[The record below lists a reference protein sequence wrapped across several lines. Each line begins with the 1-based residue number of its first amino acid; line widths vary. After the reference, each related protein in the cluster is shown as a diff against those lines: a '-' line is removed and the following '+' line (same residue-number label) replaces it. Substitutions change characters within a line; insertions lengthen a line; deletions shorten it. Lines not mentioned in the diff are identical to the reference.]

1 MTNTT
6 RNILVTT
13 ALAFTLGACSQAVP
27 AVKGLESSGG
37 GRLITTMPSLMTS
50 DVQYFGASADG
61 LIFVR
66 LPDGTV
72 QGWRPSH

>member
-1 MTNTT
+1 MTTIT
-6 RNILVTT
+6 RIILVTT

-37 GRLITTMPSLMTS
+37 GQLITTGPTLMTS

-61 LIFVR
+61 LILLRF
-66 LPDGTV
+66 PDGSV
-72 QGWRPSH
+72 QGWRPNR